1 MKHEVLDIQ
10 FESFYRLETAGP
22 FRDFSK
28 KVTCENDNRAQ
39 VVHSKDS
46 GSWVTGSRPAFREMK
61 GLGVNTITA
70 SKPMEF
76 SDGDLS
82 TEC

>member
-1 MKHEVLDIQ
+1 MTIE
-10 FESFYRLETAGP
+10 
-22 FRDFSK
+22 
-28 KVTCENDNRAQ
+28 Q

-46 GSWVTGSRPAFREMK
+46 GSWVTGDRPAFREMK
-61 GLGVNTITA
+61 GPGVSTITA